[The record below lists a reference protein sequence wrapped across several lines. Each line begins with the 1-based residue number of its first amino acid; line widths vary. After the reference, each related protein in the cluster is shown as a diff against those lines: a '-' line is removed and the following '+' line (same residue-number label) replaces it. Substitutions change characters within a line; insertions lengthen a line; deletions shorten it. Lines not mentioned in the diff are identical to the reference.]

1 MLLLIAFVCYNLLK
15 ELKIRNFFLI
25 KKNYTLK
32 IFSALNHFVFDFSKY
47 CTKYWK
53 DLVFK
58 FWMTMQQYIPRY
70 VYIIY
75 LISKCTIN
83 VKILPNYS
91 SLLRKSNKYRLLMN
105 VLLLSRPK
113 NKREHAPPPAPLVPS
128 ALLRK
133 AKGSSK

>member
-75 LISKCTIN
+75 FKTDLDIFIYK
-83 VKILPNYS
+83 VELFMAEKIMFWQN
-91 SLLRKSNKYRLLMN
+91 
-105 VLLLSRPK
+105 
-113 NKREHAPPPAPLVPS
+113 
-128 ALLRK
+128 
-133 AKGSSK
+133 